1 MVNNGIPPF
10 KKLPTYANQVLWVGT
25 EFKLFERRHSF
36 LGRFECTSMPF
47 GSRLVSGFIAAMKS
61 YVSRLSDAP
70 IRIARRVD
78 E

>member
-1 MVNNGIPPF
+1 MGFHHLKNYPLVPIKFYGWGQNS
-10 KKLPTYANQVLWVGT
+10 
-25 EFKLFERRHSF
+25 SF
-36 LGRFECTSMPF
+36 LKDGIRFWGRFERTSMPF